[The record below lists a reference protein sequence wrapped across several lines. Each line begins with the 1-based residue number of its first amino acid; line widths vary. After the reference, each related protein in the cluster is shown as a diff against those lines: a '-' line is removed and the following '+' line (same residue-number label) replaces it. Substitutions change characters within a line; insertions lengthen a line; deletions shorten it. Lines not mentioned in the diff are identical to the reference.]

1 MPEVAIITDS
11 LCCLPKDMVEK
22 YSIEIVPINIVFD
35 GDVYRDYYDLTPNQ
49 AYELFQKAPEA
60 FSTAP
65 SSPVQY
71 LEALRKASQL
81 AKNILCIT
89 VSKHLSTVYNVARL
103 AGEQATKEL
112 YGTKIKVIDST
123 TVIAA
128 QGFIVL
134 AAARKAALGRG
145 LDEVIECAENLKTKV
160 TFALVL
166 ETIRHVYRTG
176 RIPRIAAQAASV
188 LPIKPILTSSDG
200 VVKLV
205 GMSRN
210 MTQGIDHIIRTLR
223 SRVGSSPV
231 HVAIMHA
238 YAPDEAEKLKK
249 RISSEFNCAE
259 IWTTEVSPMVG
270 YAIGAG
276 ALGFA
281 YYQDEGDQIQ
291 G

>member
-11 LCCLPKDMVEK
+11 LCCLPRNMAEK
-22 YSIEIVPINIVFD
+22 YNIEIVPINILFD
-35 GDVYRDYYDLTPNQ
+35 GKVYRDYYDLTPDQ
-49 AYELFQKAPEA
+49 AYELFLKDPEA

-65 SSPVQY
+65 SSPIQY
-71 LEALRKASQL
+71 LEALCTASQR
-81 AKNILCIT
+81 AKDIVCIT

-103 AGEQATKEL
+103 AGEQAIKEL
-112 YGTKIKVIDST
+112 HGTRIRIIDST

-128 QGFIVL
+128 QGFVVL
-134 AAARKAALGRG
+134 EAARKASLGYD
-145 LDEVIECAENLKTKV
+145 LNIVIESAEKIKKKV

-176 RIPRIAAQAASV
+176 RIPKIAAQAASV

-200 VVKLV
+200 IVKLM

-210 MTQGIDHIIRTLR
+210 MAQGIDHIIKKCK
-223 SRVGSSPV
+223 SRVGSSPI
-231 HVAIMHA
+231 HVALMHA
-238 YAPDEAEKLKK
+238 YAAEEANKLEQ
-249 RISSEFNCAE
+249 RIASEFNCTE
-259 IWTTEVSPMVG
+259 LWTTEVSPTVG

-281 YYQDEGDQIQ
+281 YYPDDNESPAV
-291 G
+291 

>member
-11 LCCLPKDMVEK
+11 LSCLPRDIIEK

-35 GDVYRDYYDLTPNQ
+35 GKVYRDYYDLTPNQ
-49 AYELFQKAPEA
+49 AYELFQKDPEA

-71 LEALRKASQL
+71 LEALRKTSQQ

-103 AGEQATKEL
+103 AGEQASREL
-112 YGTKIKVIDST
+112 HSTKIKVIDSA
-123 TVIAA
+123 TVMAA
-128 QGFIVL
+128 QGFVVL

-145 LDEVIECAENLKTKV
+145 LDEVIECAENLKAKV
-160 TFALVL
+160 AFALVL

-176 RIPRIAAQAASV
+176 RIPKIAAQAASV
-188 LPIKPILTSSDG
+188 LPIKPILTSSSG
-200 VVKLV
+200 VVKLI

-210 MTQGIDHIIRTLR
+210 MRQGIDHIISTFR

-231 HVAIMHA
+231 HVAVMHA
-238 YAPDEAEKLKK
+238 YAPDEAEKLQR
-249 RISSEFNCAE
+249 RIASEFNCVE

-281 YYQDEGDQIQ
+281 YYEDEEDPIPG
-291 G
+291 